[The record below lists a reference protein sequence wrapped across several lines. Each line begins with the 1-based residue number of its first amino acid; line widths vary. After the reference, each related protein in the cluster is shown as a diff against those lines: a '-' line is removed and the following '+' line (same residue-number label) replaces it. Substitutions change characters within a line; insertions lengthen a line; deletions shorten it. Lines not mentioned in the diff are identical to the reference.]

1 MKGFN
6 ECSNGHFYDNNL
18 KTCPYCPSTGE
29 RSMGNLDK
37 TIIEGETFGQTSI
50 ENNSNYGNNLD
61 KTIIEVPNNSDK
73 TILDNPITTNEPPR
87 DLSKTYIK
95 TDDVEEDEKG
105 VEKIILRE
113 RRKLVGWL
121 VSYTIDALGRDYRIY
136 EGRNT
141 IGSNTS
147 NDIILNTDA
156 SVSGHHAVVLFRNAN
171 FYLKD
176 NLSTNGTKLNGKDLE
191 PDTSVKFN
199 DKAIVEVGDTLFL
212 FKTSF

>member
-6 ECSNGHFYDNNL
+6 ECNNGHFYDKTLN
-18 KTCPYCPSTGE
+18 TCPYCPNTGE
-29 RSMGNLDK
+29 RAVGNLDK
-37 TIIEGETFGQTSI
+37 TIIEGETFDKTVL
-50 ENNSNYGNNLD
+50 ENNSNYGSDLE
-61 KTIIEVPNNSDK
+61 KTIIETPNNSDK
-73 TILDNPITTNEPPR
+73 TILDNPIPNNDPPR

-95 TDDVEEDEKG
+95 TEDVVEDETG
-105 VEKIILRE
+105 VEKVVLRE

-121 VSYTIDALGRDYRIY
+121 VSYTIDSLGRDYRIY
-136 EGRNT
+136 EGRNSM
-141 IGSNTS
+141 GASTS

-156 SVSGHHAVVLFRNAN
+156 SISGQHAVILFRNNN

-176 NLSTNGTKLNGKDLE
+176 NLSTNGTKINGKDIE

-199 DKAIVEVGDTLFL
+199 DKASIEVGDTVFL

>member
-18 KTCPYCPSTGE
+18 KTCPYCPNTGE
-29 RSMGNLDK
+29 RKVGSLDK
-37 TIIEGETFGQTSI
+37 TIIEGETFDQ
-50 ENNSNYGNNLD
+50 
-61 KTIIEVPNNSDK
+61 TIIEAPNYSDK
-73 TILDNPITTNEPPR
+73 TIVDNQEAINEPAK

-95 TDDVEEDEKG
+95 TDDVVTDDAGAET
-105 VEKIILRE
+105 VVLRE

-121 VSYTIDALGRDYRIY
+121 VSYTIDSLGRDYRIY

-141 IGSNTS
+141 IGANTS

-156 SVSGHHAVVLFRNAN
+156 SVSKQHAILLFRNNN

-176 NLSTNGTKLNGKDLE
+176 NLSTNSTKLNGKDIE

-199 DKAIVEVGDTLFL
+199 DKAIIEIGNTKFL